1 MIKKNILLYID
12 SLMVGGM
19 HKQTLYLAKY
29 LNKSNFN
36 IIVLTQNTSNGG
48 LREEF
53 YNSGCKVLDLGRN
66 SLPSNKKPFNPL
78 IAFRL
83 LSVLKKEKIDIVYLN
98 AAPNLIYFLIA
109 RLFLFKKISQIGS
122 FRALTFWK
130 GNLNSKYKLLDNL
143 FAQLLYFTSKYTIVN
158 SDALKLNYIK
168 LLRLND
174 KNPLVVINNGCDFNF
189 NISKSINDVRHE
201 LNLRKS
207 EYFVLMAARLDPWKD
222 FATLLESSKILKE
235 RDSSIRIII
244 MGDGPLKSEIEKS
257 IMSAELE
264 DTIFLIGEKVDSIN
278 YINACDISILSTHGE
293 GFSNTILE
301 SMFLKKPVVATR
313 VGGNIDM
320 IGDSNNYGFLVQ
332 PKSADDLAE
341 KILFCKNNIP
351 TAVQIGINANEK
363 IVEMCSI
370 TKYIDDYESIF
381 LKAN

>member
-29 LNKSNFN
+29 LNKSIFN

-78 IAFRL
+78 ISFRL

-130 GNLNSKYKLLDNL
+130 GNLNPKYKLLDNL
-143 FAQLLYFTSKYTIVN
+143 FAQLLYFTSRYTIVN
-158 SDALKLNYIK
+158 SEALKINYNQV
-168 LLRLND
+168 LRIND
-174 KNPLVVINNGCDFNF
+174 KNPLLVVNNGCDFKF
-189 NISKSINDVRHE
+189 NISKSVDKIRQE
-201 LNLRKS
+201 LNLQKS
-207 EYFVLMAARLDPWKD
+207 EYFVCMAARLDPWKD

-235 RDSSIRIII
+235 EDPSIKIFI
-244 MGDGPLKSEIEKS
+244 MGDGPLKSEIEAR
-257 IMSAELE
+257 IMYSKLE
-264 DTIFLIGEKVDSIN
+264 DTVFLIGEKVDSLN

-320 IGDSNNYGFLVQ
+320 IGDSNNFGFLVQ
-332 PKSADDLAE
+332 PKSAEELAE
-341 KILFCKNNIP
+341 KILFCKSNIP
-351 TAVQIGINANEK
+351 LTVQIGSNAHDK
-363 IVEMCSI
+363 IFEMCSI
-370 TKYIDDYESIF
+370 TKYIEEYENIF
-381 LKAN
+381 MKVN

>member
-29 LNKSNFN
+29 LNKSIFN
-36 IIVLTQNTSNGG
+36 IIVLTQNNSNGG

-78 IAFRL
+78 VAFRL
-83 LSVLKKEKIDIVYLN
+83 LNVLKKEKIDIVYLN

-158 SDALKLNYIK
+158 SDALKLNYNK
-168 LLRLND
+168 VLRLND
-174 KNPLVVINNGCDFNF
+174 KNPLVVINNGCDFKF
-189 NISKSINDVRHE
+189 NISKSVNEVRNE
-201 LNLRKS
+201 LNLHKS

-235 RDSSIRIII
+235 RDPSIRIIL
-244 MGDGPLKSEIEKS
+244 MGDGPLKSEIENS

-301 SMFLKKPVVATR
+301 SMFLKKPIVATR

-332 PKSADDLAE
+332 PKSADELAE
-341 KILFCKNNIP
+341 KILFCKSNIP
-351 TAVQIGINANEK
+351 HSVQVGSNANEK
-363 IVEMCSI
+363 IVVMCSI
-370 TKYIDDYESIF
+370 TRYIDEYESIF
-381 LKAN
+381 LKVN